1 MVNGVDFDEYFD
13 IIVKK
18 DILDYKA
25 GDKVNFTQATSIV
38 FDTKESNILSAEHIE
53 RIKFLHQQGYSYR
66 DIAKLF
72 NVSHTTVYRVLKAD
86 TPSDYDGHA
95 HCP

>member
-18 DILDYKA
+18 DILDHKA
-25 GDKVNFTQATSIV
+25 GEKVNFKQATSIV
-38 FDTKESNILSAEHIE
+38 FDTKESNILSAEYIE
-53 RIKFLHQQGYSYR
+53 RIKFLHQEGYSYR
-66 DIAKLF
+66 DIARLF
-72 NVSHTTVYRVLKAD
+72 NVSHTTVYRVLKSD
-86 TPSDYDGHA
+86 TPTGYDEHV